1 MNNTVE
7 NAIQQEEKYDS
18 FIVERIYQQLKGQ
31 NFYFKNY
38 PQFSYCDC
46 YSEISQN
53 NKRYKWN
60 TEIKQSKQDFPNF
73 LLKVDKLQ
81 RMRRFTA
88 KDCGLYLIY
97 LNCDNKAY
105 IYNCNTLDWSQIPHK
120 LIRQKKC
127 QLDPNSE
134 YEYIDTYIIPK
145 DMAKAVIDYTK
156 IKNEWYA
163 YIIQA
168 KKEGSSK
175 TI

>member
-1 MNNTVE
+1 MKNTVE
-7 NAIQQEEKYDS
+7 NAIQNEEKYDS
-18 FIVERIYQQLKGQ
+18 FIVERIYLKLKGE
-31 NFYFKNY
+31 NLFFSEY

-53 NKRYKWN
+53 GKRYKWN
-60 TEIKQSKQDFPNF
+60 TEIKQSNKDFPNF

-88 KDCGLYLIY
+88 KELGLYIVY

-105 IYNCNTLDWSQIPHK
+105 IYNCNALDWSQIPHK

-134 YEYIDTYIIPK
+134 YEYIDTYMIPK
-145 DMAKAVIDYTK
+145 AMAKAVIDYTE
-156 IKNEWYA
+156 IKKEWYA
-163 YIIQA
+163 HIIQA
-168 KKEGSSK
+168 KEEGSTK